1 MGFIIYTDL
10 MEMPLAS
17 KGGGE
22 LYKALG
28 DPGVGVLEWNNREI
42 ADGKVMLL
50 LIELSSDR
58 AQKSPHFVNL
68 HIL

>member
-1 MGFIIYTDL
+1 MVKNFTKLWEIPVL
-10 MEMPLAS
+10 
-17 KGGGE
+17 GG
-22 LYKALG
+22 
-28 DPGVGVLEWNNREI
+28 LEWNNREI
-42 ADGKVMLL
+42 ADGKVTLL